1 MKMEVPV
8 LALFMGWGSL
18 ACGVRSAPPMD
29 VGESCARGD
38 LRVQVAAE
46 HPRLTGV
53 PELDAQ
59 WCAELLATLEQYREA
74 YEARFGH
81 QQLAHIPVRIQAVD
95 DLRSVGAKGPYALSG
110 ATYAD
115 AIDLALNGIGSFPH
129 ELNHVRSGPSHDG
142 WCIDYEPWSEAV
154 LGIDQRSYLKCGS
167 PRRRLPRSREDLRA
181 VAPAEAEEQ
190 E

>member
-59 WCAELLATLEQYREA
+59 WCVELLATLEQYREA

-81 QQLAHIPVRIQAVD
+81 QQLAHIAVRVQAVD

-181 VAPAEAEEQ
+181 VPPAEAEEQ